1 MKITVWI
8 VTAMLV
14 LLWSGGAF
22 IAAALTDWAGQV
34 LAAGGGADWARAA
47 SEWPVPAWIGLW
59 IDPAAVEAAQAAL
72 QWSMGAFGDVLPH
85 AGTAVGWLVP
95 LIWVLWA
102 VGVGLLL
109 VLAGAAHWLIG
120 RRPASTPRPTGLMG
134 TGG

>member
-1 MKITVWI
+1 MKITVWT

-22 IAAALTDWAGQV
+22 IATALINWAGDV
-34 LAAGGGADWARAA
+34 LAAGSGTDWARAA

-72 QWSMGAFGDVLPH
+72 RWSLEALGDVLPQ

-95 LIWVLWA
+95 LIGVVWA

-109 VLAGAAHWLIG
+109 ALAGAAHWLIG
-120 RRPASTPRPTGLMG
+120 RQPASSSQPTGLAG
-134 TGG
+134 AGG